1 MKQIQ
6 AQKSG
11 IMGEDPLPWHQE
23 EMSKQLLNYSLQE
36 KKRGNK
42 GGGGGGRK
50 TYYKKK
56 EKSYKNCN
64 FFKEKKL
71 RG

>member
-42 GGGGGGRK
+42 GGGGRG
-50 TYYKKK
+50 KKDLLQK
-56 EKSYKNCN
+56 EG
-64 FFKEKKL
+64 KKL
-71 RG
+71 QKL